1 MYNIVNQDKKK
12 QISSKTT
19 KKDKLC
25 VNGEKNNHECIK
37 TELLREEKTKF
48 SENNMES
55 IYEEYEELSYKKSS
69 STPVKENTQEP
80 RKRSSGEKDKDFRAK
95 YKTEKCKYF
104 ESNKECKFGTSVFLL
119 LFFLVCICP
128 WK

>member
-1 MYNIVNQDKKK
+1 
-12 QISSKTT
+12 
-19 KKDKLC
+19 
-25 VNGEKNNHECIK
+25 VNGENNNHECIK
-37 TELLREEKTKF
+37 TDLREEKTKF
-48 SENNMES
+48 SEKNMES